1 MYLPRPSD
9 GRTSSCRLGKYR
21 HRRSFRMN
29 RSLRGHHYSVTCSAS
44 RIHRF
49 RQFRSSRSRFYQ
61 SFRFSRDR
69 SLQPLR
75 SLRGSSFR
83 LFRPFRTHSSLLE
96 LLLAATLLPAD
107 SLFFAAPLRFALA
120 PDASFFRGTALFLPL
135 SADTAA
141 LSPIGFFS
149 IRRGSF
155 AETAPASFFRRGI
168 RLHLRLC
175 GKRCILRSCRSA
187 LCIHFLRLRSRIA
200 RLFRRPFKGDTC
212 GIGKLCS
219 GNHER
224 RILPPFFSQR
234 FTRKLATELK

>member
-83 LFRPFRTHSSLLE
+83 LFRPFRTHSSCLSCSWRRHCFPQ
-96 LLLAATLLPAD
+96 TRCS
-107 SLFFAAPLRFALA
+107 SLRRCALRSHQMHRF
-120 PDASFFRGTALFLPL
+120 SRNCSFLPL

-155 AETAPASFFRRGI
+155 AETAPASFFGAVFD
-168 RLHLRLC
+168 
-175 GKRCILRSCRSA
+175 CISDCAVSGAFSALAVLRSASIFSA
-187 LCIHFLRLRSRIA
+187 CAL
-200 RLFRRPFKGDTC
+200 
-212 GIGKLCS
+212 
-219 GNHER
+219 E
-224 RILPPFFSQR
+224 
-234 FTRKLATELK
+234 